1 MPVKPIALFA
11 LISILGFIPP
21 AYARA
26 ERVPKLNV
34 ESSCRDA
41 KTYGMADPKQTYKN
55 CMADENQ
62 AKKQLEAKWPHYKAK
77 TRHACVAAG
86 ANPSPSYVELLTC
99 IEMTEEVL
107 HPQSGMGGGGGG
119 TGGESGAGG
128 GGTGAGGNSGGA
140 GGGGS
145 VGGSPPPRPALAP
158 EPRAM
163 PH

>member
-1 MPVKPIALFA
+1 VKPITLFA
-11 LISILGFIPP
+11 LISILGIVPP

-34 ESSCRDA
+34 EGSCRDA
-41 KTYGMADPKQTYKN
+41 RTYGMADPKQTYKN
-55 CMADENQ
+55 CMVDENQ

-77 TRHACVAAG
+77 TRQACVAAG

-99 IEMTEEVL
+99 IEMTDEVL
-107 HPQSGMGGGGGG
+107 HPLNGADGEGGGGG
-119 TGGESGAGG
+119 AGG
-128 GGTGAGGNSGGA
+128 AAGA
-140 GGGGS
+140 

-158 EPRAM
+158 GPRAM